1 MEQDS
6 NYINILNR
14 AITVFFKDAARI
26 TLREPS
32 KALFFLRTM
41 WWQRRAAQKRQRWQ
55 NENLQVPPFLIM
67 SVTNKCNLHCKGCV
81 AFAHREN
88 RPAARELSA
97 HRLRDIVSEAQ
108 QLGVSAILL
117 AGGEPLIRKELL
129 TITSDFPSIIFP
141 LITNGTLIDDA
152 VLRQFKEQRNVMP
165 IISIE
170 GDECET
176 DERRGAGIYKRLQG
190 VMEKMRAEGIFF
202 GCSLTI
208 TRSNVATIT
217 DTNFVKNLVVAGTR
231 LFLLLEY
238 VSFDDGTDDWVLTDE
253 QRSYLRQKTE
263 AFRTQFPALFIA
275 IPGDEEQYGGCLAA
289 GRGFVHISAGGDVEP
304 CPASPFSDASV
315 QRASLREALQSNL
328 LQAIREQHNSLNE
341 TEGGCALW
349 TEREWVRSLLLPQE
363 NKTIPVRSVGSGYQ
377 QGSGLA
383 ESS

>member
-1 MEQDS
+1 VEQDS

-32 KALFFLRTM
+32 KALFFLCTV
-41 WWQRRAAQKRQRWQ
+41 WWQKRAAQTRQRWQ
-55 NENLQVPPFLIM
+55 NENLHVPPFLIV
-67 SVTNKCNLHCKGCV
+67 SVTNKCNLRCKGCI
-81 AFAHREN
+81 AFAHREH
-88 RPAARELSA
+88 RPAARELSE
-97 HRLRDIVSEAQ
+97 HRLRSLVSEAR
-108 QLGVSAILL
+108 QLGVSAIIL
-117 AGGEPLIRKELL
+117 AGGGPLVRKELL
-129 TITSDFPSIIFP
+129 TVTKDVPSIVFP
-141 LITNGTLIDDA
+141 LITNGTLIDET
-152 VLRQFKEQRNVMP
+152 VMRQFTEQRNVIP

-170 GDECET
+170 GDECDT
-176 DERRGAGIYKRLQG
+176 DERRGAGIYKRLQW

-217 DTNFVKNLVVAGTR
+217 ETNFVKNLVEAGTS

-238 VSFDDGTDDWVLTDE
+238 VSFEPGTDDWVLTDE
-253 QRSYLRQKTE
+253 QRSHLRQTTE
-263 AFRTQFPALFIA
+263 AFRAQFPALFIA

-328 LQAIREQHNSLNE
+328 LQAIRQQHNSLNE

-349 TEREWVRSLLLPQE
+349 TEREWVRSLLLPKE
-363 NKTIPVRSVGSGYQ
+363 CTTIPVRPVGSK
-377 QGSGLA
+377 
-383 ESS
+383 